1 MTANMKDTN
10 STVMPM
16 KHTTNTTTNLG
27 AVIVPLPAELA
38 ARVLAFGDGQQHHAD
53 LRKIAGRMAASKSD
67 ALPTFSAKLWS
78 RSASGGCPSCSGR
91 RARRNRSR

>member
-10 STVMPM
+10 STVMPL

-38 ARVLAFGDGQQHHAD
+38 ARILAFASTREMAVFRGQPKNGP
-53 LRKIAGRMAASKSD
+53 R
-67 ALPTFSAKLWS
+67 
-78 RSASGGCPSCSGR
+78 
-91 RARRNRSR
+91 